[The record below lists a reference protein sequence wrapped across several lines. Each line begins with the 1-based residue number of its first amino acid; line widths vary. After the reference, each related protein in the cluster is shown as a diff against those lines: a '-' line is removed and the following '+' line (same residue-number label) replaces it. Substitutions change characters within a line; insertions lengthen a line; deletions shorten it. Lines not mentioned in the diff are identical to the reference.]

1 VGIVARL
8 FLTFEIHIDENKD
21 KQTNKCSPLETPKE
35 FVGCSQGCPNPHV
48 IQKRNLKKKVFVLYL
63 YQ

>member
-1 VGIVARL
+1 MGIVARL

-35 FVGCSQGCPNPHV
+35 FVGCPNPHV
-48 IQKRNLKKKVFVLYL
+48 IQKRNVKKKVFVLYL